1 MPDKMFLK
9 KNAVCDIID
18 VYVNTEVKSM
28 FQKKQIIYSE
38 TLGVCVVDNIVSLAA
53 SKREKAVPYYVL
65 KPVFEDKVSY
75 IPVEHHRVVLR
86 DMFTGEEALK
96 LKETEQY
103 EKDKH
108 LRQAVDYVLD
118 KVAIK

>member
-1 MPDKMFLK
+1 
-9 KNAVCDIID
+9 
-18 VYVNTEVKSM
+18 M

-38 TLGVCVVDNIVSLAA
+38 TLGVCVVD
-53 SKREKAVPYYVL
+53 KREKAVPYYVL

-86 DMFTGEEALK
+86 DMFTREEALK

-103 EKDKH
+103 KNDKH

>member
-1 MPDKMFLK
+1 
-9 KNAVCDIID
+9 
-18 VYVNTEVKSM
+18 M

-75 IPVEHHRVVLR
+75 IPVDGMMRR
-86 DMFTGEEALK
+86 MISPFGITG
-96 LKETEQY
+96 
-103 EKDKH
+103 
-108 LRQAVDYVLD
+108 
-118 KVAIK
+118 